1 MRRKF
6 RRRKKKKMLTVKL
19 VRGHEM
25 KIVEAVDVT
34 VRNAG
39 KPHPN
44 VVAPANHPTD
54 SIREV
59 SVRLHAGHT
68 ESFYVSQLGAL
79 PGSAMGGEPIPTWDV
94 AYIENA
100 HGATTER
107 VLPGASIPE
116 PETEPAHA

>member
-1 MRRKF
+1 
-6 RRRKKKKMLTVKL
+6 MLTVKL

-39 KPHPN
+39 KPDPN

-59 SVRLHAGHT
+59 SVRLHPGHT

-79 PGSAMGGEPIPTWDV
+79 PGSATGGEPIPTWDV

-107 VLPGASIPE
+107 VLPGALIPE
-116 PETEPAHA
+116 PEMEPAHA